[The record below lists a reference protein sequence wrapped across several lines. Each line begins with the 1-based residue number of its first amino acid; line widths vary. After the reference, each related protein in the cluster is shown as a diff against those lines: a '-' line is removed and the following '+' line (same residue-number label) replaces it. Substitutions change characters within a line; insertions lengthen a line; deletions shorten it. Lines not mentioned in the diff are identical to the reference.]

1 VGRDGQVLAHFESLV
16 APDSRQLVSAL
27 EKALAQR

>member
-1 VGRDGQVLAHFESLV
+1 VGRDGQALAHFQSMV
-16 APDSRQLVSAL
+16 APDSRQMISAL